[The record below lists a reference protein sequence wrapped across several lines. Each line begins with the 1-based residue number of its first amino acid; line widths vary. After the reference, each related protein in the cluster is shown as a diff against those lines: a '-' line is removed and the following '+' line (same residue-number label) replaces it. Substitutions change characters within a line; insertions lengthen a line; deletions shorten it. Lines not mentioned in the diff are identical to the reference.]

1 LQQALQNLSKQLTGD
16 FFYDDLMRKIYAT
29 DASVY
34 REMPLAVAYPK
45 TKDDLKKLIHFATEN
60 NTSLI
65 PRTAGTSLAGQCV
78 GNGIVVDFSKHFFQI
93 LEVNTTENWTRV
105 QPGVIRNQLNHF
117 VKSDGL
123 FFGPNTSTANRAMI
137 GGMVANNSCGSY
149 SIVYG
154 ATIDHVL
161 ELKCLLSDGSEAIF
175 KKVDEKTFQVK
186 QTGVRLIN
194 KIYQQA
200 AQVLSNKENAHQIK
214 TEYPKPTVTRRN
226 TGYALD
232 ALLQSYQNKENGGF
246 DFCKLITGSEG
257 TLCLITEIKINL
269 DPLPPKHIQL
279 IAAHFNTI
287 KQTLNAV
294 PKIMQHQ
301 PRAVEMMD
309 KIVLD
314 CTKES
319 LKYKPYRFFVQ
330 DDPEGILIIE
340 VGANSA
346 DELKQKTNA
355 IIEELQRENLGYAYP
370 IIKSEEKIEKV
381 WALRSAG
388 LGLLANVPGD
398 AKAVAIIED
407 TAVDVNDLPAYI
419 DEVTALLKQYN
430 QRMVYYAHAGAGE
443 LHLRPILDLKKEND
457 RQLFEEIGTETAKIV
472 KKYKGSMSGEHG
484 DGRVRAQ
491 FIPTIIGQ
499 HNYKLCKQIKQLW
512 DPKNIFNPGKIVD
525 AKPMLSNLRYE
536 ANQKTPTIKTAFDFS
551 GTQGIIRATEKCNGS
566 GDCRKLAFSG
576 GTMCP
581 SYMATRNEKDS
592 TRARANLLREVLS
605 NSNKANRFDSEELK
619 EVLDLCLSCKGCTSE
634 CPSNVDMP
642 TLKSEFL
649 YHYYKAN
656 GIPLSARLTANLNFF
671 NQIFSIA
678 PSFNNMVMQN
688 PVTAGLM
695 KKILG
700 LHSKRKMP
708 LLHKTTVLKWFKKN
722 KAQLKAAKPIKGKV
736 LFLAD
741 EFTNFNDAHIG
752 IKAIMLLL
760 QLGYEVEVPGNYDSG
775 RAQISMG
782 LLDSAKRIANKNV
795 KVLSKMVNSNLQMIG
810 VEPPSVL
817 PFREEY
823 PKLVN
828 IDLKE
833 TSIELGKNILLIDE
847 FLINEIEK
855 GNITENDFNDKEASI
870 IIQGHCHHK
879 ALVDINLTKQFLS
892 LPKNY
897 EAELIPS
904 GCCGM
909 AGFFGYEKNHYE
921 MSMEIGELILF
932 PTVRKAD
939 TKTIIAATGASCRT
953 QIEDGTQRKALH
965 PIEVLY
971 DALD

>member
-1 LQQALQNLSKQLTGD
+1 VQQALQNLSKQLTGE

-34 REMPLAVAYPK
+34 RELPLAVAYPK
-45 TKDDLKKLIHFATEN
+45 TKDDLKKLIAFAAQN

-78 GNGIVVDFSKHFFQI
+78 GDGIVVDFSKHFYQI
-93 LEVNTTENWTRV
+93 LEVNQTEKWARV
-105 QPGVIRNQLNHF
+105 QPGVIRDQLNHF

-154 ATIDHVL
+154 ATTDHVL
-161 ELKCLLSDGSEAIF
+161 ELKCLLSDGSEALF
-175 KKVDEKTFQVK
+175 KKIDEKTFQLK
-186 QTGVRLIN
+186 QTGVRLEN
-194 KIYQQA
+194 KIYRQA
-200 AQVLSNKENAHQIK
+200 AEILSNEKNVLQIK
-214 TEYPKPTVTRRN
+214 EEYPKSTVTRRN

-232 ALLQSYQNKENGGF
+232 VLLQSHEKKAIDGF
-246 DFCKLITGSEG
+246 DLCKLITGSEG
-257 TLCLITEIKINL
+257 TLCLITEVKINL
-269 DPLPPKHIQL
+269 SPLPPKHIQL
-279 IAAHFNTI
+279 VAAHFNSV
-287 KQTLNAV
+287 QETLKAV
-294 PKIMQHQ
+294 PQIMEHK

-319 LKYKPYRFFVQ
+319 IKYEPYRFFVEG
-330 DDPEGILIIE
+330 DPQGILIIE
-340 VGANSA
+340 IGGDTE
-346 DELKQKTNA
+346 DELHQKVQTIVA
-355 IIEELQRENLGYAYP
+355 HLKREKLGYTYP
-370 IIKSEEKIEKV
+370 VIEGVEKIKQV

-407 TAVDVNDLPAYI
+407 TAVAVNDLPNYI
-419 DEVTALLKQYN
+419 DEVTELLAQYN

-443 LHLRPILDLKKEND
+443 LHLRPILDLKKEKD
-457 RQLFEEIGTETAKIV
+457 RQLFEEIGTKTAAIV
-472 KKYKGSMSGEHG
+472 KKYNGSMSGEHG

-491 FIPTIIGQ
+491 FIPTIIGE
-499 HNYKLCKQIKQLW
+499 HNYNLCKQIKQLW
-512 DPKNIFNPGKIVD
+512 DPNNIFNPGKVVD

-536 ANQKTPTIKTAFDFS
+536 SNQQTPEIKTAFDFS
-551 GTQGIIRATEKCNGS
+551 ATQGIIRAAEKCNGS

-592 TRARANLLREVLS
+592 TRARANTLREVLT
-605 NSNKANRFDSEELK
+605 NSTKENRFDSEELK

-649 YHYYKAN
+649 YNYYKTH

-671 NQIFSIA
+671 NQIFA
-678 PSFNNMVMQN
+678 LVPSLNNMVMKN
-688 PVTAGLM
+688 AFTAGLM
-695 KKILG
+695 KKILK
-700 LHSKRKMP
+700 LHPKRQMP
-708 LLHKTTVLKWFKKN
+708 LLHKTTVLKWYKKN
-722 KAQLKAAKPIKGKV
+722 KNNLKVTQPAKGKI

-752 IKAIMLLL
+752 IKAILLL
-760 QLGYEVEVPGNYDSG
+760 NQLGYEVEVPGNYDSG
-775 RAQISMG
+775 RAHISMG
-782 LLDSAKRIANKNV
+782 LLDSAKKLANKNV
-795 KVLSKMVNSNLQMIG
+795 KILSKIVSNVLPMIG

-823 PKLVN
+823 PKLVDK
-828 IDLKE
+828 DLKE
-833 TSIELGKNILLIDE
+833 ISIELGKNILLIDE
-847 FLINEIEK
+847 FLTNEIEK
-855 GNITENDFNDKEASI
+855 GNITENDFNDKTANI

-879 ALVDINLTKQFLS
+879 ALVDINLTTQFLN

-897 EAELIPS
+897 KAQLIPS

-909 AGFFGYEKNHYE
+909 AGFFGYEKEHYDV
-921 MSMEIGELILF
+921 SMDIGELVLF
-932 PTVRKAD
+932 PTVRNAD
-939 TKTIIAATGASCRT
+939 TNTIIAATGASCRT
-953 QIEDGTQRKALH
+953 QIEDGTNRKALH
-965 PIEVLY
+965 PVEILY
-971 DALD
+971 DALL

>member
-1 LQQALQNLSKQLTGD
+1 MQQALQNLSKQLTGEL
-16 FFYDDLMRKIYAT
+16 FYDDLMRKIYAT

-34 REMPLAVAYPK
+34 RELPLAVAYPK
-45 TKDDLKKLIHFATEN
+45 TKEDLKKLIQFANQN

-78 GNGIVVDFSKHFFQI
+78 GDGIVVDFSKHFYQI
-93 LEVNTTENWTRV
+93 LAVNTEEKWASV
-105 QPGVIRNQLNHF
+105 QPGVIRDQLNHF
-117 VKSDGL
+117 IKADGL

-154 ATIDHVL
+154 ATTDHVL

-175 KKVDEKTFQVK
+175 KKVDSKTFEVK
-186 QTGVRLIN
+186 KTGVRLEN

-200 AQVLSNKENAHQIK
+200 EAILNNEENSYQIQK
-214 TEYPKPTVTRRN
+214 DYPKATVTRRN

-232 ALLQSYQNKENGGF
+232 ALLNTYQNKEKEGF

-279 IAAHFNTI
+279 IAAHFNSI
-287 KQTLNAV
+287 EATLKAV

-319 LKYKPYRFFVQ
+319 IKYQPYRFFVQ
-330 DDPEGILIIE
+330 DDPEAILIIE

-346 DELKQKTNA
+346 DELQDKTNT
-355 IIEELQRENLGYAYP
+355 IIEELAQENLAYAYP
-370 IIKSEEKIEKV
+370 VVKDEAEIKKV

-388 LGLLANVPGD
+388 LGLLANVTGD
-398 AKAVAIIED
+398 AKAVAVIED
-407 TAVDVNDLPAYI
+407 TAVDVNDLPNYI
-419 DEVTALLKQYN
+419 EELTKLLKQYN

-457 RQLFEEIGTETAKIV
+457 RQLFEEIGTKTAAIV
-472 KKYKGSMSGEHG
+472 KKYQGSMSGEHG

-491 FIPTIIGQ
+491 FIPTIIGE
-499 HNYKLCKQIKQLW
+499 HNYSLCKEIKQLW

-525 AKPMLSNLRYE
+525 AKPMLSDLRYKS
-536 ANQKTPTIKTAFDFS
+536 NQQTPTIKTAFDFS
-551 GTQGIIRATEKCNGS
+551 ATQGIIRATEKCNGS

-592 TRARANLLREVLS
+592 TRARANTLREVLS

-649 YHYYKAN
+649 YNYYKVH
-656 GIPLSARLTANLNFF
+656 GIPLSAKLTANLNFF
-671 NQIFSIA
+671 NQIFALA
-678 PSFNNMVMQN
+678 PSFNNAIMQN
-688 PVTAGLM
+688 SFTAGLM
-695 KKILG
+695 KKILK
-700 LHSKRKMP
+700 LHPKRKMP
-708 LLHKTTVLKWFKKN
+708 LLHKTTVLKWYNKN
-722 KAQLKAAKPIKGKV
+722 KNQLRVTQPVKGKV

-752 IKAIMLLL
+752 IKAILLL
-760 QLGYEVEVPGNYDSG
+760 TQLGYEVEVPGNYDSG
-775 RAQISMG
+775 RAHISMG
-782 LLDSAKRIANKNV
+782 LLDSAKKLVNKNV
-795 KVLSKMVNSNLQMIG
+795 KTLSKMVSSSLPMIG

-823 PKLVN
+823 PKLVDSN
-828 IDLKE
+828 LKE
-833 TSIELGKNILLIDE
+833 KAIELGKNILLIDE
-847 FLINEIEK
+847 FLTNEIES
-855 GNITENDFNDKEASI
+855 GNITAKDFNDAPANI

-879 ALVDINLTKQFLS
+879 ALVDIELTKQFLS

-897 EAELIPS
+897 NAELIPS

-909 AGFFGYEKNHYE
+909 AGFFGYEKDHYE
-921 MSMEIGELILF
+921 ISMDIGELVLF
-932 PTVRKAD
+932 PAVRNAAA
-939 TKTIIAATGASCRT
+939 TTIIAATGASCRT

-965 PIEVLY
+965 PVEILY
-971 DALD
+971 EALV

>member
-1 LQQALQNLSKQLTGD
+1 MQQALQNLSKQLTGE

-34 REMPLAVAYPK
+34 RELPLAVAYPK
-45 TKDDLKKLIHFATEN
+45 TKDDLKKLIAFAAQN

-78 GNGIVVDFSKHFFQI
+78 GDGIVVDFSKHFYQI
-93 LEVNTTENWTRV
+93 LEVNQTEKWARV
-105 QPGVIRNQLNHF
+105 QPGVIRDQLNHF

-154 ATIDHVL
+154 ATTDHVL
-161 ELKCLLSDGSEAIF
+161 ELKCLLSDGSEALF
-175 KKVDEKTFQVK
+175 KKIDEKTFQLK
-186 QTGVRLIN
+186 QTGVRLEN
-194 KIYQQA
+194 KIYRQA
-200 AQVLSNKENAHQIK
+200 AEILSNEKNVLQIK
-214 TEYPKPTVTRRN
+214 EEYPKSTVTRRN

-232 ALLQSYQNKENGGF
+232 VLLQSHEKKAIDGF
-246 DFCKLITGSEG
+246 DLCKLITGSEG
-257 TLCLITEIKINL
+257 TLCLITEVKINL
-269 DPLPPKHIQL
+269 SPLPPKHIQL
-279 IAAHFNTI
+279 VAAHFNSV
-287 KQTLNAV
+287 QETLKAV
-294 PKIMQHQ
+294 PQIMEHK

-319 LKYKPYRFFVQ
+319 IKYEPYRFFVEG
-330 DDPEGILIIE
+330 DPQGILIIE
-340 VGANSA
+340 IGGDTE
-346 DELKQKTNA
+346 DELHQKVQTIVA
-355 IIEELQRENLGYAYP
+355 HLKREKLGYTYP
-370 IIKSEEKIEKV
+370 VIEGVEKIKQV

-407 TAVDVNDLPAYI
+407 TAVAVNDLPNYI
-419 DEVTALLKQYN
+419 DEVTELLAQYN

-443 LHLRPILDLKKEND
+443 LHLRPILDLKKEKD
-457 RQLFEEIGTETAKIV
+457 RQLFEEIGTKTAAIV
-472 KKYKGSMSGEHG
+472 KKYNGSMSGEHG

-491 FIPTIIGQ
+491 FIPTIIGE
-499 HNYKLCKQIKQLW
+499 HNYNLCKQIKQLW
-512 DPKNIFNPGKIVD
+512 DPNNIFNPGKVVD

-536 ANQKTPTIKTAFDFS
+536 SNQQTPEIKTAFDFS
-551 GTQGIIRATEKCNGS
+551 ATQGIIRAAEKCNGS

-592 TRARANLLREVLS
+592 TRARANTLREVLT
-605 NSNKANRFDSEELK
+605 NSTKENRFDSEELK

-649 YHYYKAN
+649 YNYYKTH

-671 NQIFSIA
+671 NQIFA
-678 PSFNNMVMQN
+678 LVPSLNNMVMKN
-688 PVTAGLM
+688 AFTAGLM
-695 KKILG
+695 KKILK
-700 LHSKRKMP
+700 LHPKRQMP
-708 LLHKTTVLKWFKKN
+708 LLHKTTVLKWYKKN
-722 KAQLKAAKPIKGKV
+722 KNNLKVTQPAKGKI

-752 IKAIMLLL
+752 IKAILLL
-760 QLGYEVEVPGNYDSG
+760 NQLGYEVEVPGNYDSG
-775 RAQISMG
+775 RAHISMG
-782 LLDSAKRIANKNV
+782 LLDSAKKLANKNV
-795 KVLSKMVNSNLQMIG
+795 KILSKIVSNVLPMIG

-823 PKLVN
+823 PKLVDK
-828 IDLKE
+828 DLKE
-833 TSIELGKNILLIDE
+833 ISIELGKNILLIDE
-847 FLINEIEK
+847 FLTNEIEK
-855 GNITENDFNDKEASI
+855 GNITENDFNDKTANI

-879 ALVDINLTKQFLS
+879 ALVDINLTTQFLN

-897 EAELIPS
+897 KAQLIPS

-909 AGFFGYEKNHYE
+909 AGFFGYEKEHYDV
-921 MSMEIGELILF
+921 SMDIGELVLF
-932 PTVRKAD
+932 PTVRNAD
-939 TKTIIAATGASCRT
+939 TNTIIAATGASCRT
-953 QIEDGTQRKALH
+953 QIEDGTNRKALH
-965 PIEVLY
+965 PVEILY
-971 DALD
+971 DALL